1 MEPEKIN
8 YGKALHT
15 WVVPEYNTHER
26 TRVWYIAASVIGVIL
41 MIYSFFTSNFLFAVI
56 IIFAALIIIIH
67 DGQRPVKVKIAIT
80 DLGVVIG
87 RKFYDYDE
95 LKNFAVVDRSSYN
108 VRGLYFEQKSALR
121 QRLSIP
127 LEDANPAD
135 IKITLSKYLP
145 LDKERTD
152 IPFSEQLAK
161 LLKL

>member
-1 MEPEKIN
+1 MELEKVN
-8 YGKALHT
+8 YGRILHT

-26 TRVWYIAASVIGVIL
+26 TQLWYIAASVIGIIL

-67 DGQRPVKVKIAIT
+67 DGQQPAKVKIAIT
-80 DLGVVIG
+80 DQGIVVG
-87 RKFYDYDE
+87 RNFYDYDE
-95 LKNFAVVDRSSYN
+95 FKNYAVVDKSQYD
-108 VRGLYFEQKSALR
+108 VKGLYFEFKSVLK

-127 LEDANPAD
+127 LENMHPND
-135 IKITLSKYLP
+135 IKTTLGKYVP

>member
-1 MEPEKIN
+1 MEGEKIN
-8 YGKALHT
+8 YGRILHH
-15 WVVPEYNTHER
+15 WIVPEYNTHKR
-26 TRVWYIAASVIGVIL
+26 TQSWYIAASVIGLIF

-67 DGQRPVKVKIAIT
+67 DGQQPTKVKIVIT
-80 DLGVVIG
+80 DQGVVIG
-87 RKFYDYDE
+87 RKFYEYDE

-108 VRGLYFEQKSALR
+108 VKALYFEQKSALR

-127 LEDANPAD
+127 LEETDPAD
-135 IKITLSKYLP
+135 IRTTLSKHLP
-145 LDKERTD
+145 MDKERTD